1 MFGFGKAKE
10 KKPKAPRKQGFLMAD
25 GTMGTFPDDA
35 PFRYAANG
43 NSLVREGTVWPPI
56 LRDDGSRDSTEL
68 FEAIAEGLNNLGA
81 NRAILKHLRKT
92 AADYK
97 SGKITATEVTDIVLR
112 LVAVA
117 KDIQVG

>member
-1 MFGFGKAKE
+1 
-10 KKPKAPRKQGFLMAD
+10 MAD

-35 PFRYAANG
+35 PFHYAANG

-92 AADYK
+92 TADYK

-112 LVAVA
+112 LIAVA